1 MFVHLHCHSHYSF
14 LRGVASPEEIVAAAV
29 EQKMPAVALTD
40 TNGLYAAVQFYKL
53 AQEAKIKPIVG
64 VTLDVSR
71 LPEFA
76 THHSFTPSPEG
87 PLVYPERS
95 RGATSFHK
103 TQNFPSMQLVLLAV
117 DMEGYS
123 NLCRLV
129 TLRHLGTTKLSQNM
143 NPAETDGRPVT
154 MQELAQHSRGV
165 IALCPLPARSR
176 DAINRRGTIV
186 RAPTNTT
193 KAEADC
199 DEQGRSATSHESS
212 ITNHFSQ
219 LKDIF
224 GDRLYIEVQ
233 RLSPGDGRVLR
244 EAERLGRELRVP
256 LVATNNVHFLRPEE
270 HLHHRAVNAIRTG
283 GLLTTVAPPE
293 ITTGEAWFKP
303 AAEMQKLFPDHPE
316 LLQATLAIAERCNL
330 QLELGKRIF
339 PECAVPEGETPDS
352 YLEKVSLDGALKR
365 YPSLTQ
371 EVRARLTRELAV
383 IRKWSLSPYFL
394 LVLDIVEEARR
405 RGIPAVARGSA
416 ASSMVTYCLGISRV
430 CPLRWGLYFE
440 RFLNEQRGDCPDID
454 IDICGARRDELLD
467 YVYEHWGAEHG
478 AGARQEPRVAMIA
491 SFITMHARLAV
502 REVAKVFGVPPG
514 EVDRFTKRLPHR
526 PVREILTA
534 IRDLPE
540 CRDLPIDDEPW
551 KTILQVALRL
561 DDAPRHLGIHPCG
574 TVISAQPLTRLTPL
588 ERATKG
594 IVVTQYDMNA
604 IEALG
609 LIKMDLLGQRGFTT
623 MSLALD
629 NIEKSRTG
637 IPACLAVREPQLR
650 KRTNRDVCP
659 TAREIDFDAIP
670 ENDPATLDVISAGR
684 TMGVFQIESPAMRG
698 LLRTMKARTL
708 EEVAQALALIRPGA
722 AEYGSK
728 ELFVKRL
735 RGEEKTEYA
744 HPALEKILGDSL
756 GVCIFQEQ
764 VMQISQ
770 TLGSMS
776 LAEADLVRRA
786 SAKFSGR
793 SDHARLRGKFLKA
806 AGMMGLT
813 SQQREETWMMVE
825 KFAGFGFCKAHA
837 ATYADISY
845 RMAYLK
851 THHTAEF
858 LAAMCSA
865 GAGFYHVSAYVEEAK
880 RWGIA
885 VRLPSVN
892 HSRMEY
898 TAEDGG
904 DGKRALR
911 VGLMQ
916 VRGLRVET
924 ITTILRARG
933 ESGKFPSLE
942 DFLRRVPVE
951 RDEIESLIKC
961 GAFDEMNDAAG
972 RMTRPAMLWRW
983 NFLQAGGKNA
993 LPGAAALP
1001 ESVKTLFVTANP
1013 QNAIDAA
1020 LAEMQTPEYTIEQ
1033 KLKYEREI
1041 LEVCVSGHPLDFLPR
1056 NGEVWSDEL
1065 PGLRG
1070 KRVTLCGWVVTY
1082 RHVGTKNYRNMM
1094 FVTLE
1099 DQRGVYEVVLFPDAY
1114 DRYGRLVFE
1123 TRTMRVTGRVEQ
1135 DGQIKGEKLEALK
1148 K

>member
-1 MFVHLHCHSHYSF
+1 
-14 LRGVASPEEIVAAAV
+14 
-29 EQKMPAVALTD
+29 
-40 TNGLYAAVQFYKL
+40 
-53 AQEAKIKPIVG
+53 
-64 VTLDVSR
+64 
-71 LPEFA
+71 
-76 THHSFTPSPEG
+76 
-87 PLVYPERS
+87 
-95 RGATSFHK
+95 
-103 TQNFPSMQLVLLAV
+103 
-117 DMEGYS
+117 
-123 NLCRLV
+123 
-129 TLRHLGTTKLSQNM
+129 
-143 NPAETDGRPVT
+143 
-154 MQELAQHSRGV
+154 
-165 IALCPLPARSR
+165 
-176 DAINRRGTIV
+176 
-186 RAPTNTT
+186 
-193 KAEADC
+193 
-199 DEQGRSATSHESS
+199 
-212 ITNHFSQ
+212 
-219 LKDIF
+219 
-224 GDRLYIEVQ
+224 
-233 RLSPGDGRVLR
+233 
-244 EAERLGRELRVP
+244 
-256 LVATNNVHFLRPEE
+256 
-270 HLHHRAVNAIRTG
+270 
-283 GLLTTVAPPE
+283 
-293 ITTGEAWFKP
+293 
-303 AAEMQKLFPDHPE
+303 
-316 LLQATLAIAERCNL
+316 
-330 QLELGKRIF
+330 
-339 PECAVPEGETPDS
+339 
-352 YLEKVSLDGALKR
+352 
-365 YPSLTQ
+365 
-371 EVRARLTRELAV
+371 
-383 IRKWSLSPYFL
+383 
-394 LVLDIVEEARR
+394 
-405 RGIPAVARGSA
+405 
-416 ASSMVTYCLGISRV
+416 MVTYCLGISRV

-467 YVYEHWGAEHG
+467 YVYEHWGEEHM
-478 AGARQEPRVAMIA
+478 AGAREGPRVAMIA
-491 SFITMHARLAV
+491 SFVTMHARLAV

-514 EVDRFTKRLPHR
+514 EVDRFSKRLPHR
-526 PVREILTA
+526 PVREILQA
-534 IRDLPE
+534 IRALPE

-574 TVISAQPLTRLTPL
+574 TVISARPLTRLTPL

-637 IPACLAVREPQLR
+637 IPACLAVREPQPR
-650 KRTNRDVCP
+650 KRTDRNVCP
-659 TAREIDFDAIP
+659 TARELDFDAIP
-670 ENDPATLDVISAGR
+670 ENDPATCNVIAAGR

-698 LLRTMKARTL
+698 MLRMLNARTL
-708 EEVAQALALIRPGA
+708 EEMAIALAIIRPGA

-735 RGEEKTEYA
+735 RKEEEITFA
-744 HPALEKILGDSL
+744 HPKLKPILGDTL

-793 SDHARLRGKFLKA
+793 SDRDRLRGKFLKA

-885 VRLPSVN
+885 VQLPSVN

-924 ITTILRARG
+924 VTAILRARG
-933 ESGKFPSLE
+933 ESGAFSSLE

-951 RDEIESLIKC
+951 SDEFESLIKC
-961 GAFDEMNDAAG
+961 GAFDEMGDEMNDDTR
-972 RMTRPAMLWRW
+972 RMTRPELLWRW
-983 NFLQAGGKNA
+983 NLLQAAGKGAQPNGSRIRSGQGIV
-993 LPGAAALP
+993 LPKKT
-1001 ESVKTLFVTANP
+1001 ETLFAANP
-1013 QNAIDAA
+1013 TDAIGAA

-1056 NGEVWSDEL
+1056 NGEAWSDEL
-1065 PGLRG
+1065 PGLLG

-1114 DRYGRLVFE
+1114 DRFGGLVFE
-1123 TRTMRVTGRVEQ
+1123 TRSMRVTGRVEQ
-1135 DGQIKGEKLEALK
+1135 DGQIKGERLEALK